1 MHQPTSASF
10 CTWYGKELLFVMEHL
25 NIFLENHI
33 LFSLLSSR
41 HISLVNGYFC
51 YRIVSLLGSL
61 SFLHHALFCDSFLF
75 FSFSLA
81 NCAPHINLSI
91 YLSQSHPASTF
102 YCNTFTHRAFPLPLL
117 AHCSLK
123 KKNSPFLL
131 CCSSPFAPYAPPF
144 IDLTHSTSCS
154 DLLACMRNAI

>member
-1 MHQPTSASF
+1 
-10 CTWYGKELLFVMEHL
+10 MEHL

-81 NCAPHINLSI
+81 NCAPHINLFI

-123 KKNSPFLL
+123 KIKFSFLALLFLPFRPLRSAIHRSHSFHFLL
-131 CCSSPFAPYAPPF
+131 RFTCLYAECYLASVSNEF
-144 IDLTHSTSCS
+144 IMVQHCE
-154 DLLACMRNAI
+154 NPI